1 MRACGCLLAAVV
13 MSILAAP
20 RLAADG
26 DAVDRLV
33 ARLASP
39 DFRQREAASRELDH
53 LGDAAIDALRT
64 ATQTGDAETRRRATA
79 LVDRISRRRVADRVL
94 GPSEVTLRYDQTPL
108 AEAVAD
114 LARRTGTP
122 ISLHGDAKR
131 FANRTVTVVSGK
143 ATFWQALDL
152 FCHRAGLHE
161 WEGLTGLPGEVSG
174 PSGESDQPAL
184 SEGVQVLGQ
193 MMVRR
198 GQVSALTIPSPA
210 GHVALLD
217 GPGRAVP
224 SHLAGSVR
232 VRALPGFSMPVDV
245 GKDQLLVLGVTAE
258 PRLRI
263 DGATDLRIERAIDER
278 GRSRTVKAV
287 WADPP
292 DERED
297 WPRGGV
303 RLPPQVT
310 ERHSGPVGLRIS
322 RDEMPSKR
330 FRELVGVVTVQ
341 AFAPQPV
348 VEIAKP
354 AEALRRTT
362 RGAAGVAITVI
373 ALEDAGNG
381 ETRVRAEVQQ
391 PYGVRL
397 DLPLAGPIG
406 VGNRGNGFGRGWA
419 GFQPSDP
426 EPNTVNGD
434 EYQGLT
440 LEDSAGKR
448 WPVATGMTE
457 LTGLFEQ
464 SFRTRVTA
472 TFRPPTPGATPA
484 KLAYLVRQATIVD
497 VPFVL
502 RDVPLP

>member
-1 MRACGCLLAAVV
+1 MRGCLLAMFAMVAVT
-13 MSILAAP
+13 
-20 RLAADG
+20 RADG
-26 DAVDRLV
+26 DVAAVDRLV

-39 DFRQREAASRELDH
+39 DFRERETASRELDR
-53 LGDAAIDALRT
+53 LGDAALDALRA
-64 ATQTGDAETRRRATA
+64 ATQTGNAETRRRATG
-79 LVDRISRRRVADRVL
+79 LLERISRRRATDRL
-94 GPSEVTLRYDQTPL
+94 LAPLEVTLRYERTPL

-161 WEGLTGLPGEVSG
+161 WEGLTGLPGEVSA
-174 PSGESDQPAL
+174 PSGEGDQPL
-184 SEGVQVLGQ
+184 LPEGVQVLGQ

-217 GPGRAVP
+217 GPGKGVP

-232 VRALPGFSMPVDV
+232 IRALPGVSIPVDV

-263 DGATDLRIERAIDER
+263 DGATDLRIERAIDET
-278 GRSRTVKAV
+278 GRSRSVRAV
-287 WADPP
+287 WADPS

-310 ERHSGPVGLRIS
+310 ERHSGPVGIRIT
-322 RDEMPSKR
+322 RDEAPAKR
-330 FRELVGVVTVQ
+330 LRELAGVVTLQ
-341 AFAPQPV
+341 AFAPQPA
-348 VEIAKP
+348 VEVTKP
-354 AEALRRTT
+354 GESLKKTV
-362 RGAAGVAITVI
+362 RGNGGVAVNVL
-373 ALEDAGNG
+373 AVEDAGNG
-381 ETRVRAEVQQ
+381 EILVRAEVQL
-391 PYGVRL
+391 PFGVRL

-419 GFQPSDP
+419 GFHIPDP
-426 EPNTVNGD
+426 EPNTVRGD

-440 LEDSAGKR
+440 FEDAAGKR
-448 WPVATGMTE
+448 WPVTTGMTE
-457 LTGLFEQ
+457 LAGMFEQ
-464 SFRTRVTA
+464 SFRARVTA
-472 TFRPPTPGATPA
+472 TFKRPTADTLPA
-484 KLAYLVRQATIVD
+484 KLIYLVRQPTIVD